1 MSCLTRLR
9 RSRRAEASFAASS
22 EPLREL
28 AVRVADDLR
37 VVMSWRP
44 TRDDVVVSVDDERTG
59 ERFQLEVAGERAMHA
74 FHHPFAYVALE
85 PAR

>member
-1 MSCLTRLR
+1 MPCLTRLR
-9 RSRRAEASFAASS
+9 RARRASADPAVPS

-28 AVRVADDLR
+28 AVRAADDLR

-44 TRDDVVVSVDDERTG
+44 TRNDVVVSVDDERTG

-74 FHHPFAYVALE
+74 FHHPFAYVALA

>member
-9 RSRRAEASFAASS
+9 RPRRLETSCAASS

-44 TRDDVVVSVDDERTG
+44 TRNDVVVSVDDERTG
-59 ERFQLEVAGERAMHA
+59 KRFQLEVAGERAMHA